1 MPERAM
7 TEDQPHDAEPVPN
20 VGVKATLLLAFTI
33 ALLVAFLGYVLYARG
48 TFEETQ
54 RLVLMADNAEGVSVG
69 SDLTFSG
76 FPVGRV
82 QRIELART
90 GQARIE
96 IDVPRSSAQ
105 WLRSSSVF
113 TLERGLVGGARLR
126 AFTGD
131 LGDDPLP
138 DGAVRAVLRGDT
150 TDELPAL
157 VASVKR
163 LVENVERMTTDDSDV
178 NRGLQGLRTL
188 TDRMAGRYGMLTALL
203 GSEEEAKKVIEAIGR
218 TNEVLASVDALAR
231 RLDGLGSRLE
241 GTLATAERRVLGDGG
256 VLDDTQRAVQQVNAM
271 LDDARQSLAR
281 LDALLADAQAIA
293 GDTRAATADLQALRT
308 EIESSLRKAGQLID
322 EINRKW
328 PFSRDTELRLP

>member
-1 MPERAM
+1 MA
-7 TEDQPHDAEPVPN
+7 EDEPRNVEPVRN
-20 VGVKATLLLAFTI
+20 VGAKATLLLVFTLG
-33 ALLVAFLGYVLYARG
+33 LLAAFLGYVLYARG

-96 IDVPRSSAQ
+96 VDVPRSAAQ
-105 WLRSSSVF
+105 WLRASSVF

-131 LGDDPLP
+131 LGDAPLP
-138 DGAVRAVLRGDT
+138 DGAVRPVLRGDT

-163 LVENVERMTTDDSDV
+163 LVENVERMTAEDSDV

-188 TDRMAGRYGMLTALL
+188 TDRMGGRYGMLTALL

-218 TNEVLASVDALAR
+218 ANEVLASVDALAR
-231 RLDGLGSRLE
+231 RFDGLGRKLE
-241 GTLATAERRVLGDGG
+241 GTLATADRRVLGEGG
-256 VLDDTQRAVQQVNAM
+256 VVDETQRAVQQVNTM
-271 LDDARQSLAR
+271 LGEARQSLAR

-293 GDTRAATADLQALRT
+293 GDTRAATADLQALRA
-308 EIESSLRKAGQLID
+308 EVESSLRKAGQLID

>member
-1 MPERAM
+1 MDPAPQRDEGTAR
-7 TEDQPHDAEPVPN
+7 N
-20 VGVKATLLLAFTI
+20 VALKATLLLVVTFGLLAAF
-33 ALLVAFLGYVLYARG
+33 VGYVLYARG

-82 QRIELART
+82 QKIELART

-96 IDVPRSSAQ
+96 VDVPRSQLQ
-105 WLRSSSVF
+105 WLRASSVF

-131 LGDDPLP
+131 LDDAPLP
-138 DGAVRAVLRGDT
+138 DGAVRPVLRGDT

-163 LVENVERMTTDDSDV
+163 LVENVERMTAQDSDV
-178 NRGLQGLRTL
+178 NRGLEGLRTM
-188 TDRMAGRYGMLTALL
+188 TDRMSGRYGMLTALL
-203 GSEEEAKKVIEAIGR
+203 GSEEEAKKVIGAIGR
-218 TNEVLASVDALAR
+218 VNGVLASLEGVAR
-231 RLDGLGSRLE
+231 RLDGLAQRVDGTVARADERL
-241 GTLATAERRVLGDGG
+241 LGAGG
-256 VLDDTQRAVQQVNAM
+256 VVDETQQAVQQVNAM
-271 LDDARQSLAR
+271 LGEARESLKK
-281 LDALLADAQAIA
+281 LDALLADAQGIA
-293 GDTRAATADLQALRT
+293 HDTRAATTDLQALRA
-308 EIESSLRKAGQLID
+308 EVEASLRKASQLVD

-328 PFSRDTELRLP
+328 PFKRDAELRLP

>member
-1 MPERAM
+1 M

-90 GQARIE
+90 GQARID

-241 GTLATAERRVLGDGG
+241 GTLATAERAVLGDGG

>member
-1 MPERAM
+1 M

-20 VGVKATLLLAFTI
+20 VGVKATLLLVFTI

-328 PFSRDTELRLP
+328 PFSRDTGLKLP

>member
-1 MPERAM
+1 M

-90 GQARIE
+90 GQARID

-328 PFSRDTELRLP
+328 PFSRDTGLKLP

>member
-1 MPERAM
+1 MDPTPQRDEGTAR
-7 TEDQPHDAEPVPN
+7 N
-20 VGVKATLLLAFTI
+20 VALKATLLLVVTFGLLAAF
-33 ALLVAFLGYVLYARG
+33 VGYVLYARG

-82 QRIELART
+82 QKIELART

-96 IDVPRSSAQ
+96 VDVPRSQLQ
-105 WLRSSSVF
+105 WLRASSVF

-131 LGDDPLP
+131 LDDAPLP
-138 DGAVRAVLRGDT
+138 DGAVRPVLRGDT

-163 LVENVERMTTDDSDV
+163 LVENVERMTAQDSDV
-178 NRGLQGLRTL
+178 NRGLEGLRTM
-188 TDRMAGRYGMLTALL
+188 TDRMSGRYGMLTALL
-203 GSEEEAKKVIEAIGR
+203 GSEEEAKKVIDAIGR
-218 TNEVLASVDALAR
+218 VNGVLASLEGVAR
-231 RLDGLGSRLE
+231 RLDGLAQRVDGTVARADERL
-241 GTLATAERRVLGDGG
+241 LGAGG
-256 VLDDTQRAVQQVNAM
+256 VVDETQQAVRQVNAI
-271 LDDARQSLAR
+271 LGEARESLKK
-281 LDALLADAQAIA
+281 LDALLVDGQGIA
-293 GDTRAATADLQALRT
+293 RDTRAATTDLQALRA
-308 EIESSLRKAGQLID
+308 EVEASLRKASQLVD

-328 PFSRDTELRLP
+328 PFKRDAELRLP

>member
-20 VGVKATLLLAFTI
+20 VGVKATLLLVFTI
-33 ALLVAFLGYVLYARG
+33 ALLVAFLGYVLYARD

-105 WLRSSSVF
+105 WLRNSSVF

-163 LVENVERMTTDDSDV
+163 LVENVERMTADDSDV

-256 VLDDTQRAVQQVNAM
+256 VLDDTQRAVRQVNAM

-328 PFSRDTELRLP
+328 PFSRDTGLKLP

>member
-1 MPERAM
+1 M

-163 LVENVERMTTDDSDV
+163 LVENVERMTADDSDV

>member
-1 MPERAM
+1 M

-20 VGVKATLLLAFTI
+20 VGVKATLLLVFTI

-163 LVENVERMTTDDSDV
+163 LVENVERMTADDSDV

>member
-1 MPERAM
+1 M

-20 VGVKATLLLAFTI
+20 VGVKATLLLVFTI

-105 WLRSSSVF
+105 WLRNSSVF

-163 LVENVERMTTDDSDV
+163 LVENVERMTADDSDV

-241 GTLATAERRVLGDGG
+241 GTLATAERAVLGDGG

>member
-1 MPERAM
+1 MPE
-7 TEDQPHDAEPVPN
+7 PVTADERQRGADPVRN
-20 VGVKATLLLAFTI
+20 VGTKATLLLMLTFG
-33 ALLVAFLGYVLYARG
+33 LLAAFLGYVLYARG

-82 QRIELART
+82 QRIELERT

-96 IDVPRSSAQ
+96 VDVPRSAAQ
-105 WLRSSSVF
+105 WLRVSSVF

-131 LGDDPLP
+131 LGDAPLP
-138 DGAVRAVLRGDT
+138 DGAVRPVLRGDT

-163 LVENVERMTTDDSDV
+163 LVENVERMTANDSDV
-178 NRGLQGLRTL
+178 NRGLEGLRTM
-188 TDRMAGRYGMLTALL
+188 TDRMGGRYGMLTALL
-203 GSEEEAKKVIEAIGR
+203 GSEEEARNAIHAIGR
-218 TNEVLASVDALAR
+218 VNQVLASIDALVH
-231 RLDGLGSRLE
+231 RLDGLGQKLE
-241 GTLATAERRVLGDGG
+241 GTLATADRRVLGEGG
-256 VLDDTQRAVQQVNAM
+256 VLDETQRAVQQVNAV
-271 LDDARQSLAR
+271 LGDARHSLAR
-281 LDALLADAQAIA
+281 LDALLAEGQAIA
-293 GDTRAATADLQALRT
+293 GDTRAATIDLQALRT

>member
-1 MPERAM
+1 MAEAPQRSE
-7 TEDQPHDAEPVPN
+7 EPVRN
-20 VGVKATLLLAFTI
+20 VALKATLLLVFTFGLLAAF
-33 ALLVAFLGYVLYARG
+33 VGYVLYARG

-82 QRIELART
+82 QKIELART

-96 IDVPRSSAQ
+96 IDVPRSQLQ
-105 WLRSSSVF
+105 WLRASSVF

-131 LGDDPLP
+131 LDAAPLP
-138 DGAVRAVLRGDT
+138 DGAVRPVLRGDT

-163 LVENVERMTTDDSDV
+163 LVENVERMTAQDSDV
-178 NRGLQGLRTL
+178 NRGLEGLRTM
-188 TDRMAGRYGMLTALL
+188 TDRMSGRYGMLTALL
-203 GSEEEAKKVIEAIGR
+203 GSEEEAKKVIDAIGR
-218 TNEVLASVDALAR
+218 VNGVLASLESVAR
-231 RLDGLGSRLE
+231 RLDGLAQRVDGTVARADERL
-241 GTLATAERRVLGDGG
+241 LGAGG
-256 VLDDTQRAVQQVNAM
+256 VVDETQRAVQQVNAM
-271 LDDARQSLAR
+271 LGEARESLKK
-281 LDALLADAQAIA
+281 LDALLADGQGIA
-293 GDTRAATADLQALRT
+293 RDTRAATTDLQALRA
-308 EIESSLRKAGQLID
+308 EVEASLRKASQLVD

-328 PFSRDTELRLP
+328 PFKRDAELRLP

>member
-1 MPERAM
+1 M

-163 LVENVERMTTDDSDV
+163 LVENVERMTADDSDV

-256 VLDDTQRAVQQVNAM
+256 VLDDTQRAVRQVNAM

-328 PFSRDTELRLP
+328 PFSRDTGLKLP

>member
-1 MPERAM
+1 MAEAPQRSE
-7 TEDQPHDAEPVPN
+7 EPVRN
-20 VGVKATLLLAFTI
+20 VALKATLLLVFTFGLLAAF
-33 ALLVAFLGYVLYARG
+33 VGYVLYARG

-82 QRIELART
+82 QKIELART

-96 IDVPRSSAQ
+96 IDVPRSQLQ
-105 WLRSSSVF
+105 WLRASSVF

-131 LGDDPLP
+131 LDAAPLP
-138 DGAVRAVLRGDT
+138 DGAVRPVLRGDT

-163 LVENVERMTTDDSDV
+163 LVENVERMTAQDSDV
-178 NRGLQGLRTL
+178 NRGLEGLRTM
-188 TDRMAGRYGMLTALL
+188 TDRMSGRYGMLTALL
-203 GSEEEAKKVIEAIGR
+203 GSEEEAKKVIDAIGR
-218 TNEVLASVDALAR
+218 VNGVLASLESVAR
-231 RLDGLGSRLE
+231 RLDGLAQRVDGIVARADERL
-241 GTLATAERRVLGDGG
+241 LGAGG
-256 VLDDTQRAVQQVNAM
+256 VVDETQRAVQQVNAM
-271 LDDARQSLAR
+271 LGEARESLKK
-281 LDALLADAQAIA
+281 LDALLADGQGIA
-293 GDTRAATADLQALRT
+293 RDTRAATTDLQALRA
-308 EIESSLRKAGQLID
+308 EVEASLRKASQLGD

-328 PFSRDTELRLP
+328 PFKRDAELRLP

>member
-1 MPERAM
+1 M

-20 VGVKATLLLAFTI
+20 VGVKATLLLVFTI

-105 WLRSSSVF
+105 WLRNSSVF

-163 LVENVERMTTDDSDV
+163 LVENVERMTADDSDV

-328 PFSRDTELRLP
+328 PFSRDTGLKLP

>member
-1 MPERAM
+1 MAEAPQRSE
-7 TEDQPHDAEPVPN
+7 EPVRN
-20 VGVKATLLLAFTI
+20 VALKATLLLVFTFGLLAAF
-33 ALLVAFLGYVLYARG
+33 VGYVLYARG

-82 QRIELART
+82 QKIELART

-96 IDVPRSSAQ
+96 IDVPRSQLQ
-105 WLRSSSVF
+105 WLRASSVF

-131 LGDDPLP
+131 LDAAPLP
-138 DGAVRAVLRGDT
+138 DGAVRPVLRGDT

-163 LVENVERMTTDDSDV
+163 LVENVERMTAQDSDV
-178 NRGLQGLRTL
+178 NRGLEGLRTM
-188 TDRMAGRYGMLTALL
+188 TDRMSGRYGMLTALL
-203 GSEEEAKKVIEAIGR
+203 GSEEEAKKVIDAIGR
-218 TNEVLASVDALAR
+218 VNGVLASLEGVVR
-231 RLDGLGSRLE
+231 RLDGLAQRVDGTVARADERL
-241 GTLATAERRVLGDGG
+241 LGAGG
-256 VLDDTQRAVQQVNAM
+256 VVDETQRAVQQVNAM
-271 LDDARQSLAR
+271 LGEARESLKK
-281 LDALLADAQAIA
+281 LDALLADGQGIA
-293 GDTRAATADLQALRT
+293 RDTRAATTDLQALRA
-308 EIESSLRKAGQLID
+308 EVEASLRKASQLVD

-328 PFSRDTELRLP
+328 PFKRDAELRLP

>member
-1 MPERAM
+1 MDPAPQRDEGTAR
-7 TEDQPHDAEPVPN
+7 N
-20 VGVKATLLLAFTI
+20 VALKATLLLVVTFGLLAAF
-33 ALLVAFLGYVLYARG
+33 VGYVLYARG

-82 QRIELART
+82 QKIELART

-96 IDVPRSSAQ
+96 VDVPRSQLQ
-105 WLRSSSVF
+105 WLRASSVF

-131 LGDDPLP
+131 LDDAPLP
-138 DGAVRAVLRGDT
+138 DGAVRPVLRGDT

-163 LVENVERMTTDDSDV
+163 LVENVERMTAQDSDV
-178 NRGLQGLRTL
+178 NRGLEGLRTM
-188 TDRMAGRYGMLTALL
+188 TDRMSGRYGMLTALL
-203 GSEEEAKKVIEAIGR
+203 GSEEEAKKVIDAIGR
-218 TNEVLASVDALAR
+218 VNGVLASLEGVAR
-231 RLDGLGSRLE
+231 RLDGLAQRVDGTVARADERL
-241 GTLATAERRVLGDGG
+241 LGAGG
-256 VLDDTQRAVQQVNAM
+256 VVDETQQAVQQVNAM
-271 LDDARQSLAR
+271 LGEARESLKK
-281 LDALLADAQAIA
+281 LDALLADAQGIA
-293 GDTRAATADLQALRT
+293 HDTRAATTDLQALRA
-308 EIESSLRKAGQLID
+308 EVEASLRKASQLVD

-328 PFSRDTELRLP
+328 PFKRDAELRLP